1 MALFGRIIVILFA
14 LFLATAAGGIA
25 AAIAL
30 FGAELRM
37 VGADPVEHVL
47 VLGHCGYL
55 PPASPFSS
63 ASCRF

>member
-30 FGAELRM
+30 FGAELHM
-37 VGADPVEHVL
+37 VGADPVEHISFWGTAV
-47 VLGHCGYL
+47 L
-55 PPASPFSS
+55 PPASLFSS